1 MERYPPRDDKVFDIS
16 QNHLPRFMRPLVHE
30 RLGSVL
36 FVRVEDLVRERKH
49 GTADEE
55 PSELSLW
62 RGKGGGAGRKE
73 EREGNCETIL
83 IITVSP

>member
-1 MERYPPRDDKVFDIS
+1 
-16 QNHLPRFMRPLVHE
+16 MRPLVHE

-55 PSELSLW
+55 PSELSFPKEVIKRASFTFDCCVSGLLGIAENTC
-62 RGKGGGAGRKE
+62 RCKSPPNLGADPCRHRLLGVRD
-73 EREGNCETIL
+73 
-83 IITVSP
+83 